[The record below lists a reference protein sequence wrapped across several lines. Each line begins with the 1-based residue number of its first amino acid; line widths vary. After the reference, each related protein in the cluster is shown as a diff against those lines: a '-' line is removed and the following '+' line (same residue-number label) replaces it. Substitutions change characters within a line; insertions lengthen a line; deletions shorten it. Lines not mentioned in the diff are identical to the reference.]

1 VIRPAAI
8 ADAPAVAAVVAAA
21 YSHYIAR
28 IGKPPGPMNDDY
40 PARVEAGQTW
50 VLEQDGEIAGILVL
64 EETPAGF
71 LLDNVAVHP
80 AHHGK
85 GLGRLLI
92 AFAEAEAS
100 RRGYDAIILYTHEKM
115 TENIALYTR
124 LGFAETAR
132 IAEKGF
138 SRVYMRKSL

>member
-1 VIRPAAI
+1 MIRPAAR

-21 YSHYIAR
+21 YTHYIAR

-40 PARVEAGQTW
+40 TARIEAGQTW
-50 VLEQDGEIAGILVL
+50 VLENNGEIAGILVL

-71 LLDNVAVHP
+71 LLDNIAVHP
-80 AHHGK
+80 DHHGQ
-85 GLGRLLI
+85 GLGRRLI

-132 IAEKGF
+132 IEEKGF